1 MLRIT
6 LPSATTNRLVGAK
19 IDKTGQ
25 DKINRECLVKIKLS
39 SVEEK
44 QVEIEEGIEAIGIG
58 IKA

>member
-1 MLRIT
+1 
-6 LPSATTNRLVGAK
+6 
-19 IDKTGQ
+19 
-25 DKINRECLVKIKLS
+25 LVKIKLS

>member
-6 LPSATTNRLVGAK
+6 LPSATTLRLVGAK

-44 QVEIEEGIEAIGIG
+44 IGRD
-58 IKA
+58 